1 MEWRKPKSVQ
11 DAQYFLGFVNFYWL
25 FIQIYSRFYSIDA
38 PYLQGQAWKKLWSKP
53 NLKTTFTMA
62 PILIHLDLLKPF
74 FFEIDA
80 ADYALSAILSQNGED
95 GRYYPI
101 AFYSRKFTTTEINYE
116 IHDKKLLA
124 IINSFQE
131 WSLHRPQ

>member
-1 MEWRKPKSVQ
+1 
-11 DAQYFLGFVNFYWL
+11 
-25 FIQIYSRFYSIDA
+25 
-38 PYLQGQAWKKLWSKP
+38 
-53 NLKTTFTMA
+53 MA

-131 WSLHRPQ
+131 WRHFLERVVHPITVYTDHNNLKYFMFT